1 MVRSLQCGVGHC
13 PRGDRSSQVVRRIA
27 SYKPDSSACDEWSGC
42 NLSQELPGVEMKT
55 GTKAVYINCAI
66 AVGLLLELHWGR
78 PLYVVGI
85 TGIVLFVVAN
95 LILIFSKRAHGR

>member
-1 MVRSLQCGVGHC
+1 
-13 PRGDRSSQVVRRIA
+13 
-27 SYKPDSSACDEWSGC
+27 
-42 NLSQELPGVEMKT
+42 MKT

-85 TGIVLFVVAN
+85 TGVVLFAVAN
-95 LILIFSKRAHGR
+95 LILIFSKKASGR